1 MAQAALMSGFAF
13 SNTRTA
19 IAHSISYPITLRHN
33 VAHGIACSFS
43 LPIVLRSVAGGDG
56 LCVEALQSI
65 FGCDL
70 NAAAARLPEFLNRLG
85 VSLHPQ
91 DHGRSDE
98 QPSELTSLMRLPY

>member
-70 NAAAARLPEFLNRLG
+70 NAASERLTEFLNRLG
-85 VSLHPQ
+85 GSMPQ
-91 DHGRSDE
+91 HDHGVERDE
-98 QPSELTSLMRLPY
+98 WGEIGREHG